1 MKKGLRKT
9 KKRKYMFLWTKTQPT
24 VCDKQYRECRDI
36 VIRVYENNIMFDN
49 YRYRNNPRMLRTCKR
64 RRCWLPTQ
72 VAVWCETINQ
82 WAWTTGWGVAIV
94 VWRFCMT
101 KNALNLIFLLTTQ
114 KCREIIFARNKIKK
128 MPNFNCLH
136 LAGVIL
142 LAGSF
147 SADWLE

>member
-36 VIRVYENNIMFDN
+36 VIRVCENNIMFDN
-49 YRYRNNPRMLRTCKR
+49 YRYRNNPRRLMTCKWK
-64 RRCWLPTQ
+64 RCWLPTQ
-72 VAVWCETINQ
+72 AAVWCETINQ
-82 WAWTTGWGVAIV
+82 WAWITDWGVAIV

-114 KCREIIFARNKIKK
+114 KCREIIFARNKIDE
-128 MPNFNCLH
+128 
-136 LAGVIL
+136 I
-142 LAGSF
+142 
-147 SADWLE
+147 DWWNI